1 MNRENEKDEVITD
14 EAEVAEETTRA
25 EKKKAKKQDARIA
38 ELEKELAEAKYKAM
52 SSSSELTERCRES
65 HLLMM
70 LQANND
76 SLIRPS
82 ELPPYKINI
91 PEE

>member
-1 MNRENEKDEVITD
+1 VLIYIAARYQCQ
-14 EAEVAEETTRA
+14 
-25 EKKKAKKQDARIA
+25 QDII
-38 ELEKELAEAKYKAM
+38 EIDKLEKELAEAKYKAM